1 MSCSLL
7 ATKLQ
12 LLLESAAN
20 CCRLQQM
27 SRELAAKSMNAELAA
42 DCCCLLPAASLA
54 VGSTIDNHTLH
65 VAAAA
70 RVGSKKYEPC
80 LRLSL
85 SKIFHFSFVNAPNLS
100 ENLSA
105 FTDR

>member
-27 SRELAAKSMNAELAA
+27 PRELAAKSMNAELAA
-42 DCCCLLPAASLA
+42 DCCCLLPAASFA

-70 RVGSKKYEPC
+70 ARVGSKKYEPC
-80 LRLSL
+80 LSCSL
-85 SKIFHFSFVNAPNLS
+85 ILIHAIVN
-100 ENLSA
+100 E
-105 FTDR
+105 

>member
-12 LLLESAAN
+12 LLLESAVN

-27 SRELAAKSMNAELAA
+27 SRELAANSMNAELAA

-70 RVGSKKYEPC
+70 ARVGSKKYEPC
-80 LRLSL
+80 LRQQSIVKKPEPFKIYFSL
-85 SKIFHFSFVNAPNLS
+85 NNLLI
-100 ENLSA
+100 E
-105 FTDR
+105 R